1 MKPAEVYGQKPDCI
15 FCKDDKQKNVYNK
28 QVVYETRYWAVLVDN
43 NPLSKGHLL
52 LMPKAHV
59 NREWS
64 LSDAEVQER
73 DKVKQK
79 IVQVFRDR
87 FQTDE
92 FFEMTK
98 HGKKAGQS
106 ILHLHIHLIP
116 SSGFLDQFT
125 ILFNTS
131 KKMLCGCCA
140 RPMSKSALAAEQRL
154 FKESFAR
161 VQ

>member
-1 MKPAEVYGQKPDCI
+1 MKPAEVYGQKPVCI
-15 FCKDDKQKNVYNK
+15 FCKEDKSNNVYNK
-28 QVVYETRYWAVLVDN
+28 QVVYESRYWAVLVDN

-52 LMPKAHV
+52 LMPTAHV
-59 NREWS
+59 NREEG
-64 LSDAEVQER
+64 LSDTERQER

-79 IVQVFRDR
+79 IVKVFKDR
-87 FQTDE
+87 FQTDD

-116 SSGFLDQFT
+116 SNGFLDQFA

-154 FKESFAR
+154 FKESFDR
-161 VQ
+161 IK